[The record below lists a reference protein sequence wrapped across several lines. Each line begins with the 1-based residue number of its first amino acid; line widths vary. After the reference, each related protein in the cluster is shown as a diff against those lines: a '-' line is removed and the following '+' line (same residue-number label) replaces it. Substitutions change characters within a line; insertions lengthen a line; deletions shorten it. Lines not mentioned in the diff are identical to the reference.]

1 MLNSEELIN
10 KVKVYNKFLNPEKL
24 NKAYDFAVKAHS
36 HQKRASGDPYSVH
49 PIEVANILTELKLDS
64 ATITTGLL
72 HDTIEDTYATYE
84 TIKGEF
90 GDEVADLVDGVTK
103 ISVLENT
110 ATSNSKAENF
120 RKLILATSKD
130 IRVLLVKIADRLHN
144 MRTIKAISKECFI
157 PITVGGGIKSIDDII
172 LLLTNGA
179 DRVSINSF
187 AYKDIQFISKAA
199 KKFGSSTISFEINSD
214 LNLTAN
220 FIKKKYELTIEV
232 EGKGSVF
239 QEIIKPGIADE
250 YNSGTILKLTALPVD
265 GWVFVE
271 WQGDIQD
278 ENNPIEV
285 TIDKPITI
293 KAVFKHYPASGLP
306 VVKIKTNQVVGPAMD
321 KSSYVEGSLEII
333 GDGNFEGLEETTM
346 KIKGR
351 GNSTW
356 WICTDASAG
365 AVVGK
370 CPYQVKFGDKT
381 SILGMPEDKKWVLL
395 AEKSDKSMIRNKI
408 ARYMGELS
416 DLEYTPNAE
425 YVELFINEDYQG
437 TYLIGQKVEES
448 SNRVD
453 IGDDGYL
460 IEIDTDANGR
470 IDVDDI
476 IFKPTIWSSIHT
488 DGVFNIKDPD
498 IDYGSDE
505 FYLIENYINDFES
518 VLYSNNFNNPDSG
531 YESYIDVDSLIDWF
545 LINEIA
551 KTVDA
556 RWYSS
561 IYFSYIPGEKIKM
574 GPIWDF
580 DLSYGNLNY
589 SDAQYTSEFYIK
601 QNNWIDRLF
610 LDEVFVEKVK
620 IRYSYYY
627 NKLDDIKSKI
637 DEFAKYI
644 DKSQKAN
651 FERWDILGVYVWPN
665 PVYDLT
671 YEEEVERLKN
681 WIEERMNW
689 LNSNF

>member
-1 MLNSEELIN
+1 MKKIYFIIISLLLFSCQKEIIEYELNIIKNPSEGGVVSPNGGFYSEGTSLS
-10 KVKVYNKFLNPEKL
+10 VVAEPSSEYEFLNWT
-24 NKAYDFAVKAHS
+24 
-36 HQKRASGDPYSVH
+36 GD
-49 PIEVANILTELKLDS
+49 IES
-64 ATITTGLL
+64 
-72 HDTIEDTYATYE
+72 
-84 TIKGEF
+84 
-90 GDEVADLVDGVTK
+90 
-103 ISVLENT
+103 S
-110 ATSNSKAENF
+110 
-120 RKLILATSKD
+120 
-130 IRVLLVKIADRLHN
+130 
-144 MRTIKAISKECFI
+144 
-157 PITVGGGIKSIDDII
+157 
-172 LLLTNGA
+172 
-179 DRVSINSF
+179 
-187 AYKDIQFISKAA
+187 
-199 KKFGSSTISFEINSD
+199 SSTISFEINSD

-239 QEIIKPGIADE
+239 QEIIKAGIADE

-551 KTVDA
+551 KSVDA

-561 IYFSYIPGEKIKM
+561 IYFSYIPGKKIKM

-589 SDAQYTSEFYIK
+589 SDAQYTSDFYIK

-627 NKLDDIKSKI
+627 NKLDDIKNKI

-651 FERWDILGVYVWPN
+651 FERWGILGVYVWPN

-671 YEEEVERLKN
+671 YEQEVERLKN

>member
-1 MLNSEELIN
+1 MKKIYFIIISLLLFSCQKEIIEYELNIIKNPSEGGVVSPNGGFYSEGTNLS
-10 KVKVYNKFLNPEKL
+10 VVAEPSSEYEFLNWT
-24 NKAYDFAVKAHS
+24 
-36 HQKRASGDPYSVH
+36 GD
-49 PIEVANILTELKLDS
+49 IESSSS
-64 ATITTGLL
+64 A
-72 HDTIEDTYATYE
+72 
-84 TIKGEF
+84 
-90 GDEVADLVDGVTK
+90 
-103 ISVLENT
+103 
-110 ATSNSKAENF
+110 
-120 RKLILATSKD
+120 
-130 IRVLLVKIADRLHN
+130 
-144 MRTIKAISKECFI
+144 
-157 PITVGGGIKSIDDII
+157 
-172 LLLTNGA
+172 
-179 DRVSINSF
+179 
-187 AYKDIQFISKAA
+187 
-199 KKFGSSTISFEINSD
+199 ISFEINSD

-232 EGKGSVF
+232 DGKGSVF
-239 QEIIKPGIADE
+239 QEIIKPGITDE

-278 ENNPIEV
+278 INNPIEV

-306 VVKIKTNQVVGPAMD
+306 IVKIKTNQVVGPAMD
-321 KSSYVEGSLEII
+321 KDSYVEGSLEII

-488 DGVFNIKDPD
+488 DGVFNIKDPN

-505 FYLIENYINDFES
+505 FYFIENYINDFES
-518 VLYSNNFNNPDSG
+518 VLYSNNFNDPDSG

-551 KTVDA
+551 KSVDA

-589 SDAQYTSEFYIK
+589 SDAQYTSDFYIK

-627 NKLDDIKSKI
+627 SKLGDIKNKI

-671 YEEEVERLKN
+671 YEQEVNRLEN

>member
-1 MLNSEELIN
+1 MKKIYFIIISLLLFSCQKEIIEYELNIIKNPSEGGVVSPNGGFYSEGTSLS
-10 KVKVYNKFLNPEKL
+10 VVAEPSSEYEFLNWT
-24 NKAYDFAVKAHS
+24 
-36 HQKRASGDPYSVH
+36 GD
-49 PIEVANILTELKLDS
+49 IES
-64 ATITTGLL
+64 
-72 HDTIEDTYATYE
+72 
-84 TIKGEF
+84 
-90 GDEVADLVDGVTK
+90 
-103 ISVLENT
+103 S
-110 ATSNSKAENF
+110 
-120 RKLILATSKD
+120 
-130 IRVLLVKIADRLHN
+130 
-144 MRTIKAISKECFI
+144 
-157 PITVGGGIKSIDDII
+157 
-172 LLLTNGA
+172 
-179 DRVSINSF
+179 
-187 AYKDIQFISKAA
+187 
-199 KKFGSSTISFEINSD
+199 SSTISFEINSD

-220 FIKKKYELTIEV
+220 FIKKKYELKIEV

-271 WQGDIQD
+271 WQGDIQN

-293 KAVFKHYPASGLP
+293 KAIFKHYPASGFP

-460 IEIDTDANGR
+460 IEIDTDANG
-470 IDVDDI
+470 
-476 IFKPTIWSSIHT
+476 T
-488 DGVFNIKDPD
+488 
-498 IDYGSDE
+498 E
-505 FYLIENYINDFES
+505 
-518 VLYSNNFNNPDSG
+518 
-531 YESYIDVDSLIDWF
+531 
-545 LINEIA
+545 
-551 KTVDA
+551 
-556 RWYSS
+556 
-561 IYFSYIPGEKIKM
+561 
-574 GPIWDF
+574 
-580 DLSYGNLNY
+580 
-589 SDAQYTSEFYIK
+589 
-601 QNNWIDRLF
+601 
-610 LDEVFVEKVK
+610 
-620 IRYSYYY
+620 
-627 NKLDDIKSKI
+627 
-637 DEFAKYI
+637 
-644 DKSQKAN
+644 
-651 FERWDILGVYVWPN
+651 
-665 PVYDLT
+665 
-671 YEEEVERLKN
+671 
-681 WIEERMNW
+681 
-689 LNSNF
+689 

>member
-1 MLNSEELIN
+1 MKKIYFIIISLLLFSCQKEIIEYELNIIKNPSEGGVVSPNGGFYSEGTSLS
-10 KVKVYNKFLNPEKL
+10 VVAEPSSEYEFLNWT
-24 NKAYDFAVKAHS
+24 
-36 HQKRASGDPYSVH
+36 GD
-49 PIEVANILTELKLDS
+49 IES
-64 ATITTGLL
+64 
-72 HDTIEDTYATYE
+72 
-84 TIKGEF
+84 
-90 GDEVADLVDGVTK
+90 
-103 ISVLENT
+103 S
-110 ATSNSKAENF
+110 
-120 RKLILATSKD
+120 
-130 IRVLLVKIADRLHN
+130 
-144 MRTIKAISKECFI
+144 
-157 PITVGGGIKSIDDII
+157 
-172 LLLTNGA
+172 
-179 DRVSINSF
+179 
-187 AYKDIQFISKAA
+187 
-199 KKFGSSTISFEINSD
+199 SSTISFEINSD

-518 VLYSNNFNNPDSG
+518 VLYSNNFNNPDFG
-531 YESYIDVDSLIDWF
+531 YKSYIDVDSLIDWF
-545 LINEIA
+545 IINEIA
-551 KTVDA
+551 KSVDA

-589 SDAQYTSEFYIK
+589 SDAQYTSDFYIK

-671 YEEEVERLKN
+671 YEQEVERLKN

>member
-1 MLNSEELIN
+1 MKKFYFILISLIFFSCQEEIIEYELNITKNPSEGGVVSPNGGFYSDGTSLSLIAEPNSEYE
-10 KVKVYNKFLNPEKL
+10 FLNWT
-24 NKAYDFAVKAHS
+24 
-36 HQKRASGDPYSVH
+36 GDIESSSSSLSV
-49 PIEVANILTELKLDS
+49 VMDS
-64 ATITTGLL
+64 DITI
-72 HDTIEDTYATYE
+72 
-84 TIKGEF
+84 
-90 GDEVADLVDGVTK
+90 
-103 ISVLENT
+103 
-110 ATSNSKAENF
+110 
-120 RKLILATSKD
+120 
-130 IRVLLVKIADRLHN
+130 
-144 MRTIKAISKECFI
+144 
-157 PITVGGGIKSIDDII
+157 
-172 LLLTNGA
+172 
-179 DRVSINSF
+179 
-187 AYKDIQFISKAA
+187 
-199 KKFGSSTISFEINSD
+199 
-214 LNLTAN
+214 TAN
-220 FIKKKYELTIEV
+220 FIKKKYELKIEV

-239 QEIIKPGIADE
+239 QEVIKPGIADE

-271 WQGDIQD
+271 WQGDIQN
-278 ENNPIEV
+278 ENNPIEL

-293 KAVFKHYPASGLP
+293 KAIFKHFPASGLP
-306 VVKIKTNQVVGPAMD
+306 IVKIKTNQVVGPAMD
-321 KSSYVEGSLEII
+321 KSSYVEGSVEII
-333 GDGNFEGLEETTM
+333 GDGNFEGLEETNM

-370 CPYQVKFGDKT
+370 CPYQLKFGDKT

-408 ARYMGELS
+408 ARYMGGLS

-425 YVELFINEDYQG
+425 YVELIINEDYQG

-460 IEIDTDANGR
+460 IEIDTDANNR
-470 IDVDDI
+470 IDSDDI

-505 FYLIENYINDFES
+505 FHLIEDYINEFES
-518 VLYSNNFNNPDSG
+518 VLYSNNFNSPGSG

-601 QNNWIDRLF
+601 QNNWIDKLYQE
-610 LDEVFVEKVK
+610 EVFVEKVK
-620 IRYSYYY
+620 IRYSYYHS
-627 NKLDDIKSKI
+627 KLDDIKNKI

>member
-1 MLNSEELIN
+1 MKKIYFIIISLLLFSCQKEIIEYELNIIKNPSEGGVVSPNGGFYSEGTNLS
-10 KVKVYNKFLNPEKL
+10 VVAEPSSEYEFLNWT
-24 NKAYDFAVKAHS
+24 
-36 HQKRASGDPYSVH
+36 GD
-49 PIEVANILTELKLDS
+49 IESSSS
-64 ATITTGLL
+64 A
-72 HDTIEDTYATYE
+72 
-84 TIKGEF
+84 
-90 GDEVADLVDGVTK
+90 
-103 ISVLENT
+103 
-110 ATSNSKAENF
+110 
-120 RKLILATSKD
+120 
-130 IRVLLVKIADRLHN
+130 
-144 MRTIKAISKECFI
+144 
-157 PITVGGGIKSIDDII
+157 
-172 LLLTNGA
+172 
-179 DRVSINSF
+179 
-187 AYKDIQFISKAA
+187 
-199 KKFGSSTISFEINSD
+199 ISFEINSD

-232 EGKGSVF
+232 DGKGSVF
-239 QEIIKPGIADE
+239 QEIIKPGITDE

-278 ENNPIEV
+278 INNPIEV

-306 VVKIKTNQVVGPAMD
+306 IVKIKTNQVVGPAMD
-321 KSSYVEGSLEII
+321 KDSYVEGSLEII
-333 GDGNFEGLEETTM
+333 GEGNFEGLEETTM

-425 YVELFINEDYQG
+425 YIELFINEDYQG

-448 SNRVD
+448 KNRVN
-453 IGDDGYL
+453 IGDEGYL
-460 IEIDTDANGR
+460 IEIDTDANNR
-470 IDVDDI
+470 IDPDDI

-488 DGVFNIKDPD
+488 DGVFNIKDPN

-505 FYLIENYINDFES
+505 FYFIENYINDFES
-518 VLYSNNFNNPDSG
+518 VLYSNNFNDPDSG

-551 KTVDA
+551 KSVDA

-589 SDAQYTSEFYIK
+589 SDAQYTSDFYIK

-627 NKLDDIKSKI
+627 SKLGDIKNKI

-671 YEEEVERLKN
+671 YEQEVNRLEN

>member
-1 MLNSEELIN
+1 MKKFYFILLSLLFFSCQEEIIEYELNITKNPIEGGVVSPNGGFYSDGTSLSLIAEPNSE
-10 KVKVYNKFLNPEKL
+10 YDFLNWT
-24 NKAYDFAVKAHS
+24 
-36 HQKRASGDPYSVH
+36 GD
-49 PIEVANILTELKLDS
+49 IESSSSSLSLVMDS
-64 ATITTGLL
+64 DITI
-72 HDTIEDTYATYE
+72 
-84 TIKGEF
+84 
-90 GDEVADLVDGVTK
+90 
-103 ISVLENT
+103 
-110 ATSNSKAENF
+110 
-120 RKLILATSKD
+120 
-130 IRVLLVKIADRLHN
+130 
-144 MRTIKAISKECFI
+144 
-157 PITVGGGIKSIDDII
+157 
-172 LLLTNGA
+172 
-179 DRVSINSF
+179 
-187 AYKDIQFISKAA
+187 
-199 KKFGSSTISFEINSD
+199 
-214 LNLTAN
+214 TAN
-220 FIKKKYELTIEV
+220 FIKKKYELKIEV

-239 QEIIKPGIADE
+239 QEVIKPGIADE

-271 WQGDIQD
+271 WQGDIQN
-278 ENNPIEV
+278 ENNPIEL

-293 KAVFKHYPASGLP
+293 KAIFKHYPASGLP
-306 VVKIKTNQVVGPAMD
+306 IVKIKTNQVVGPAMD

-333 GDGNFEGLEETTM
+333 GDGNFEGLEETNM

-381 SILGMPEDKKWVLL
+381 SVLGMPEDKKWVLL

-460 IEIDTDANGR
+460 IEIDTDANNR
-470 IDVDDI
+470 IDSDDI

-505 FYLIENYINDFES
+505 FHLIENYINEFES
-518 VLYSNNFNNPDSG
+518 VLYSNNFDSAGSG

-601 QNNWIDRLF
+601 QNNWIDKLYQ
-610 LDEVFVEKVK
+610 DEVFVEKVK
-620 IRYSYYY
+620 IRYSYYHS
-627 NKLDDIKSKI
+627 KLDDIKNKI

>member
-1 MLNSEELIN
+1 MKKFYFILISLIFFSCQEEIIEYELNITKNPIEGGVVSPNGGFYSDGTSLSLIAEPNSE
-10 KVKVYNKFLNPEKL
+10 YDFLNWT
-24 NKAYDFAVKAHS
+24 
-36 HQKRASGDPYSVH
+36 GD
-49 PIEVANILTELKLDS
+49 IESSSSSLSLVMDS
-64 ATITTGLL
+64 DITI
-72 HDTIEDTYATYE
+72 
-84 TIKGEF
+84 
-90 GDEVADLVDGVTK
+90 
-103 ISVLENT
+103 
-110 ATSNSKAENF
+110 
-120 RKLILATSKD
+120 
-130 IRVLLVKIADRLHN
+130 
-144 MRTIKAISKECFI
+144 
-157 PITVGGGIKSIDDII
+157 
-172 LLLTNGA
+172 
-179 DRVSINSF
+179 
-187 AYKDIQFISKAA
+187 
-199 KKFGSSTISFEINSD
+199 
-214 LNLTAN
+214 TAN
-220 FIKKKYELTIEV
+220 FIKKKYELKIEV

-239 QEIIKPGIADE
+239 QEVIKPGIADE

-271 WQGDIQD
+271 WQGDIQN
-278 ENNPIEV
+278 ENNPIEL

-293 KAVFKHYPASGLP
+293 KAIFKHYPASGLP
-306 VVKIKTNQVVGPAMD
+306 IVKIKTNQVVGPAMD

-333 GDGNFEGLEETTM
+333 GDGNFDGLEETNM

-381 SILGMPEDKKWVLL
+381 SVLGMPEDKKWVLL

-460 IEIDTDANGR
+460 IEIDTDANNR
-470 IDVDDI
+470 IDSDDI

-505 FYLIENYINDFES
+505 FHLIENYINEFES
-518 VLYSNNFNNPDSG
+518 VLYSNNFNSPGSG

-601 QNNWIDRLF
+601 QNNWIDKLYQ
-610 LDEVFVEKVK
+610 DEVFVEKVK
-620 IRYSYYY
+620 IRYSYYHS
-627 NKLDDIKSKI
+627 KLDDIKNKI

>member
-1 MLNSEELIN
+1 MKKFLFILISLIIFSCQKETFPYKLTIISNPEAAGQFSEKSGYYAEGTNLSVIAEPNSEYEFVN
-10 KVKVYNKFLNPEKL
+10 WT
-24 NKAYDFAVKAHS
+24 
-36 HQKRASGDPYSVH
+36 GDVESSSNS
-49 PIEVANILTELKLDS
+49 INILMDS
-64 ATITTGLL
+64 
-72 HDTIEDTYATYE
+72 D
-84 TIKGEF
+84 
-90 GDEVADLVDGVTK
+90 
-103 ISVLENT
+103 
-110 ATSNSKAENF
+110 
-120 RKLILATSKD
+120 
-130 IRVLLVKIADRLHN
+130 
-144 MRTIKAISKECFI
+144 
-157 PITVGGGIKSIDDII
+157 KSI
-172 LLLTNGA
+172 
-179 DRVSINSF
+179 
-187 AYKDIQFISKAA
+187 
-199 KKFGSSTISFEINSD
+199 
-214 LNLTAN
+214 TAN
-220 FIKKKYELTIEV
+220 FIKKKYELKIEV

-425 YVELFINEDYQG
+425 YIELFINEDYQG

-448 SNRVD
+448 KNRVN
-453 IGDDGYL
+453 IGDEGYL
-460 IEIDTDANGR
+460 IEIDTDANNR
-470 IDVDDI
+470 IDPDDI
-476 IFKPTIWSSIHT
+476 IFKPTIWSSIHK
-488 DGVFNIKDPD
+488 DGVFNIKDPNIEYD
-498 IDYGSDE
+498 SEE
-505 FYLIENYINDFES
+505 FKFIENYINQFES
-518 VLYSNNFNNPDSG
+518 TLYSDDFNNPDTG
-531 YESYIDVDSLIDWF
+531 YKSYIDDDSLIDWF

-551 KTVDA
+551 KSVDA

-589 SDAQYTSEFYIK
+589 SDAQYTSDFYIK

-627 NKLDDIKSKI
+627 SKLGDIKNKI

-671 YEEEVERLKN
+671 YEQEVERLKN

>member
-1 MLNSEELIN
+1 MKKFYFILISLIFFSCQEEIIEYELNITKNPSEGGVVSPNGGFYSDGTSLSLIAEPNSE
-10 KVKVYNKFLNPEKL
+10 YDFLNWT
-24 NKAYDFAVKAHS
+24 
-36 HQKRASGDPYSVH
+36 GDIESSSSSLSV
-49 PIEVANILTELKLDS
+49 VMDS
-64 ATITTGLL
+64 DITI
-72 HDTIEDTYATYE
+72 
-84 TIKGEF
+84 
-90 GDEVADLVDGVTK
+90 
-103 ISVLENT
+103 
-110 ATSNSKAENF
+110 
-120 RKLILATSKD
+120 
-130 IRVLLVKIADRLHN
+130 
-144 MRTIKAISKECFI
+144 
-157 PITVGGGIKSIDDII
+157 
-172 LLLTNGA
+172 
-179 DRVSINSF
+179 
-187 AYKDIQFISKAA
+187 
-199 KKFGSSTISFEINSD
+199 
-214 LNLTAN
+214 TAN
-220 FIKKKYELTIEV
+220 FIKKKYELKIEV

-239 QEIIKPGIADE
+239 QEVIKPGIADE

-271 WQGDIQD
+271 WQGDIQN
-278 ENNPIEV
+278 ENNPIEL

-293 KAVFKHYPASGLP
+293 KAIFKHYPASGLP
-306 VVKIKTNQVVGPAMD
+306 IVKIKTNQVVGPAMD

-333 GDGNFEGLEETTM
+333 GDGNFEGLEETNM

-460 IEIDTDANGR
+460 IEIDTDANNR
-470 IDVDDI
+470 IDSDDI

-505 FYLIENYINDFES
+505 FHLIENYINEFES
-518 VLYSNNFNNPDSG
+518 VLYSNNFNSPGSG
-531 YESYIDVDSLIDWF
+531 YESYIDIDSLIDWF

-601 QNNWIDRLF
+601 QNNWIDKLYQ
-610 LDEVFVEKVK
+610 DEVFVEKVK
-620 IRYSYYY
+620 IRYSYYHS
-627 NKLDDIKSKI
+627 KLDDIKNKI

>member
-1 MLNSEELIN
+1 MKKFYFILISLIFFSCQDEIIEYELNITKNPSEGGIVSPSGGFYSDGTNLSLIAEPNSEYEFVN
-10 KVKVYNKFLNPEKL
+10 W
-24 NKAYDFAVKAHS
+24 
-36 HQKRASGDPYSVH
+36 SGDVESSSNSV
-49 PIEVANILTELKLDS
+49 NILMDS
-64 ATITTGLL
+64 
-72 HDTIEDTYATYE
+72 D
-84 TIKGEF
+84 
-90 GDEVADLVDGVTK
+90 
-103 ISVLENT
+103 
-110 ATSNSKAENF
+110 
-120 RKLILATSKD
+120 
-130 IRVLLVKIADRLHN
+130 
-144 MRTIKAISKECFI
+144 
-157 PITVGGGIKSIDDII
+157 KSI
-172 LLLTNGA
+172 
-179 DRVSINSF
+179 
-187 AYKDIQFISKAA
+187 
-199 KKFGSSTISFEINSD
+199 
-214 LNLTAN
+214 TAN
-220 FIKKKYELTIEV
+220 FIKKKYELKIEV

-239 QEIIKPGIADE
+239 QEVIKPGIADE

-265 GWVFVE
+265 GWAFVE
-271 WQGDIQD
+271 WQGDIQG
-278 ENNPIEV
+278 ENNPIEI
-285 TIDKPITI
+285 TIDKPISI
-293 KAVFKHYPASGLP
+293 KAIFKHYPASGLP

-321 KSSYVEGSLEII
+321 KDSYVEGSLEII
-333 GDGNFEGLEETTM
+333 GDGNFESLEETNM

-356 WICTDASAG
+356 WICTDAGAG

-370 CPYQVKFGDKT
+370 CPFQVKFGDKT
-381 SILGMPEDKKWVLL
+381 SVLGMPEDKKWVLL

-425 YVELFINEDYQG
+425 YIELFINEDYQG

-448 SNRVD
+448 KNRVN
-453 IGDDGYL
+453 IGDEGYL
-460 IEIDTDANGR
+460 IEIDTDANNR
-470 IDVDDI
+470 IDPDDI
-476 IFKPTIWSSIHT
+476 IFKPTIWSSIHK

-498 IDYGSDE
+498 IEYDSEE
-505 FYLIENYINDFES
+505 FKFIENYINEFES
-518 VLYSNNFNNPDSG
+518 TLYSDNFNNPDKG
-531 YESYIDVDSLIDWF
+531 YKSYIDDNILIDWY

-551 KTVDA
+551 KSVDA

-601 QNNWIDRLF
+601 QNNWIDKLF
-610 LDEVFVEKVK
+610 QDEVFVEKVK
-620 IRYSYYY
+620 SRYSYYY
-627 NKLDDIKSKI
+627 SKLDDIKNKV

>member
-1 MLNSEELIN
+1 MKKFYFILISLIFFSCQEEIIEYELNITKNPSEGGVVSPDGGFYSDGTSLSLIAEPNSE
-10 KVKVYNKFLNPEKL
+10 YDFLNWT
-24 NKAYDFAVKAHS
+24 
-36 HQKRASGDPYSVH
+36 GDIESSSSSLSV
-49 PIEVANILTELKLDS
+49 VMDS
-64 ATITTGLL
+64 DITI
-72 HDTIEDTYATYE
+72 
-84 TIKGEF
+84 
-90 GDEVADLVDGVTK
+90 
-103 ISVLENT
+103 
-110 ATSNSKAENF
+110 
-120 RKLILATSKD
+120 
-130 IRVLLVKIADRLHN
+130 
-144 MRTIKAISKECFI
+144 
-157 PITVGGGIKSIDDII
+157 
-172 LLLTNGA
+172 
-179 DRVSINSF
+179 
-187 AYKDIQFISKAA
+187 
-199 KKFGSSTISFEINSD
+199 
-214 LNLTAN
+214 TAN
-220 FIKKKYELTIEV
+220 FIKKKYELKIEV

-239 QEIIKPGIADE
+239 QEVIKPGIADE

-271 WQGDIQD
+271 WQGDIQN
-278 ENNPIEV
+278 ENNPIEL

-293 KAVFKHYPASGLP
+293 KAIFKHYPASGLP
-306 VVKIKTNQVVGPAMD
+306 IVKIKTNQVVGPAMD

-333 GDGNFEGLEETTM
+333 GDGNFDGLEETNM

-453 IGDDGYL
+453 IGDVGYL
-460 IEIDTDANGR
+460 IEIDTDEYNR
-470 IDVDDI
+470 IDSDDI

-498 IDYGSDE
+498 IDYGSEE
-505 FYLIENYINDFES
+505 FHLIENYINEFES
-518 VLYSNNFNNPDSG
+518 VLYSNNFNSPGSG

-551 KTVDA
+551 KTVDS

-589 SDAQYTSEFYIK
+589 SDAQYTSNFYVK
-601 QNNWIDRLF
+601 QNNWIDKLYQ
-610 LDEVFVEKVK
+610 DEVFVEKVK
-620 IRYSYYY
+620 IRYSYYHS
-627 NKLDDIKSKI
+627 KLDDIKNKI

>member
-1 MLNSEELIN
+1 MKKFYFILISLIFFSCQEEIIEYELNITKNPSEGGVVSPNGGFYSDGTSLSLIAEPNSEYE
-10 KVKVYNKFLNPEKL
+10 FLNWT
-24 NKAYDFAVKAHS
+24 
-36 HQKRASGDPYSVH
+36 GDIESSSSSLSV
-49 PIEVANILTELKLDS
+49 VMDS
-64 ATITTGLL
+64 DITI
-72 HDTIEDTYATYE
+72 
-84 TIKGEF
+84 
-90 GDEVADLVDGVTK
+90 
-103 ISVLENT
+103 
-110 ATSNSKAENF
+110 
-120 RKLILATSKD
+120 
-130 IRVLLVKIADRLHN
+130 
-144 MRTIKAISKECFI
+144 
-157 PITVGGGIKSIDDII
+157 
-172 LLLTNGA
+172 
-179 DRVSINSF
+179 
-187 AYKDIQFISKAA
+187 
-199 KKFGSSTISFEINSD
+199 
-214 LNLTAN
+214 TAN
-220 FIKKKYELTIEV
+220 FIKKKYELKIEV

-239 QEIIKPGIADE
+239 QEVIKPGIADE

-271 WQGDIQD
+271 WQGDIQN
-278 ENNPIEV
+278 ENNPIEL

-293 KAVFKHYPASGLP
+293 KAIFKHFPASGLP
-306 VVKIKTNQVVGPAMD
+306 IVKIKTNQVVGPAMD
-321 KSSYVEGSLEII
+321 KSSYVEGSVEII
-333 GDGNFEGLEETTM
+333 GDGNFEGLEETNM

-370 CPYQVKFGDKT
+370 CPYQLKFGDKT

-408 ARYMGELS
+408 ARYMGGLS

-460 IEIDTDANGR
+460 IEIDTDANNR
-470 IDVDDI
+470 IDSDDI

-505 FYLIENYINDFES
+505 FHLIEDYINEFES
-518 VLYSNNFNNPDSG
+518 VLYSNNFNSPGSG

-601 QNNWIDRLF
+601 QNNWIDKLYQ
-610 LDEVFVEKVK
+610 DEVFVEKVK
-620 IRYSYYY
+620 IRYSYYHS
-627 NKLDDIKSKI
+627 KLDDIKNKI

>member
-1 MLNSEELIN
+1 MKKFYFILISLIFFSCQEEIIEYELNITKNPIEGGVVSPNGGFYSDGTSLSLIAEPNSE
-10 KVKVYNKFLNPEKL
+10 YDFLNWT
-24 NKAYDFAVKAHS
+24 
-36 HQKRASGDPYSVH
+36 GDIESSSSSLSV
-49 PIEVANILTELKLDS
+49 VMDS
-64 ATITTGLL
+64 DITI
-72 HDTIEDTYATYE
+72 
-84 TIKGEF
+84 
-90 GDEVADLVDGVTK
+90 
-103 ISVLENT
+103 
-110 ATSNSKAENF
+110 
-120 RKLILATSKD
+120 
-130 IRVLLVKIADRLHN
+130 
-144 MRTIKAISKECFI
+144 
-157 PITVGGGIKSIDDII
+157 
-172 LLLTNGA
+172 
-179 DRVSINSF
+179 
-187 AYKDIQFISKAA
+187 
-199 KKFGSSTISFEINSD
+199 
-214 LNLTAN
+214 TAN
-220 FIKKKYELTIEV
+220 FIKKKYELKIEV

-239 QEIIKPGIADE
+239 QEVIKPGIADE

-271 WQGDIQD
+271 WQGDIQN
-278 ENNPIEV
+278 ENNPIEL

-293 KAVFKHYPASGLP
+293 KAIFKHYPASGLP
-306 VVKIKTNQVVGPAMD
+306 IVKIKTNQVVGPAMD

-333 GDGNFEGLEETTM
+333 GDGNFEGLEKTNM

-381 SILGMPEDKKWVLL
+381 SVLGMPEDKKWVLL

-460 IEIDTDANGR
+460 IEIDTDANNR
-470 IDVDDI
+470 IDSDDI

-505 FYLIENYINDFES
+505 FHLIENYINEFES
-518 VLYSNNFNNPDSG
+518 VLYSNNFNSPGSG

-601 QNNWIDRLF
+601 QNNWIDKLYQ
-610 LDEVFVEKVK
+610 DEVFVEKVK
-620 IRYSYYY
+620 IRYSYYHS
-627 NKLDDIKSKI
+627 KLDDIKNKI

-651 FERWDILGVYVWPN
+651 FERWNILGVYVWPN

>member
-1 MLNSEELIN
+1 MKKFYFILISLIFFSCQEEIIEYELNITKNPIEGGVVSPNGGFYSDGTSLSLIAEPNSE
-10 KVKVYNKFLNPEKL
+10 YDFLNWT
-24 NKAYDFAVKAHS
+24 
-36 HQKRASGDPYSVH
+36 GDIESSSSSLSV
-49 PIEVANILTELKLDS
+49 VMDS
-64 ATITTGLL
+64 DITI
-72 HDTIEDTYATYE
+72 
-84 TIKGEF
+84 
-90 GDEVADLVDGVTK
+90 
-103 ISVLENT
+103 
-110 ATSNSKAENF
+110 
-120 RKLILATSKD
+120 
-130 IRVLLVKIADRLHN
+130 
-144 MRTIKAISKECFI
+144 
-157 PITVGGGIKSIDDII
+157 
-172 LLLTNGA
+172 
-179 DRVSINSF
+179 
-187 AYKDIQFISKAA
+187 
-199 KKFGSSTISFEINSD
+199 
-214 LNLTAN
+214 TAN
-220 FIKKKYELTIEV
+220 FIKKKYELKIEV

-239 QEIIKPGIADE
+239 QEVIKPGIADE

-271 WQGDIQD
+271 WQGDIQN
-278 ENNPIEV
+278 ENNPIEL

-293 KAVFKHYPASGLP
+293 KAIFKHYPASGLP
-306 VVKIKTNQVVGPAMD
+306 IVKIKTNQVVGPAMD

-333 GDGNFEGLEETTM
+333 GDGNFDGLEETNM

-460 IEIDTDANGR
+460 IEIDTDANNR
-470 IDVDDI
+470 IDSDDI

-505 FYLIENYINDFES
+505 FHLIENYINEFES
-518 VLYSNNFNNPDSG
+518 VLYSNNFNSPGSG

-601 QNNWIDRLF
+601 QNNWIDKLYQ
-610 LDEVFVEKVK
+610 DEVFVEKVK
-620 IRYSYYY
+620 IRYSYYHS
-627 NKLDDIKSKI
+627 KLDDIKNKI

>member
-1 MLNSEELIN
+1 MKKIYFIIISLLLFSCQKEIIEYELNIIKNPSEGGVVSPNGGFYSEGTNLS
-10 KVKVYNKFLNPEKL
+10 VVAEPSSEYEFLNWT
-24 NKAYDFAVKAHS
+24 
-36 HQKRASGDPYSVH
+36 GD
-49 PIEVANILTELKLDS
+49 IES
-64 ATITTGLL
+64 
-72 HDTIEDTYATYE
+72 
-84 TIKGEF
+84 
-90 GDEVADLVDGVTK
+90 
-103 ISVLENT
+103 S
-110 ATSNSKAENF
+110 
-120 RKLILATSKD
+120 
-130 IRVLLVKIADRLHN
+130 
-144 MRTIKAISKECFI
+144 
-157 PITVGGGIKSIDDII
+157 
-172 LLLTNGA
+172 
-179 DRVSINSF
+179 
-187 AYKDIQFISKAA
+187 
-199 KKFGSSTISFEINSD
+199 SSTISFEINSD

-239 QEIIKPGIADE
+239 QEIIKPGITDE

-265 GWVFVE
+265 GWVFTE

-278 ENNPIEV
+278 VNNPIEV
-285 TIDKPITI
+285 TVDKPITI

-306 VVKIKTNQVVGPAMD
+306 IVKIKTNQVVGPAMD
-321 KSSYVEGSLEII
+321 KDSYVEGSLEII
-333 GDGNFEGLEETTM
+333 GEGDFEGLEETTM

-448 SNRVD
+448 ENRVN
-453 IGDDGYL
+453 IGDEGYL
-460 IEIDTDANGR
+460 IEIDTDANNR
-470 IDVDDI
+470 IDPDDI

-505 FYLIENYINDFES
+505 FYFIENYINDFES
-518 VLYSNNFNNPDSG
+518 VLYSNNFNDPDSG

-551 KTVDA
+551 KSVDA

-561 IYFSYIPGEKIKM
+561 IYFSYLPGEKIKM

-589 SDAQYTSEFYIK
+589 SDAQYTSDFYIK

-627 NKLDDIKSKI
+627 SKLGDIKNKI

-671 YEEEVERLKN
+671 YEQEVNRLEN

>member
-1 MLNSEELIN
+1 MKKIYFIIISLLLFSCQKEIIEYELNIIKNPSEGGVVSPNGGFYSEGTSLS
-10 KVKVYNKFLNPEKL
+10 VVAEPSSEYEFLNWT
-24 NKAYDFAVKAHS
+24 
-36 HQKRASGDPYSVH
+36 GD
-49 PIEVANILTELKLDS
+49 IES
-64 ATITTGLL
+64 
-72 HDTIEDTYATYE
+72 
-84 TIKGEF
+84 
-90 GDEVADLVDGVTK
+90 
-103 ISVLENT
+103 S
-110 ATSNSKAENF
+110 
-120 RKLILATSKD
+120 
-130 IRVLLVKIADRLHN
+130 
-144 MRTIKAISKECFI
+144 
-157 PITVGGGIKSIDDII
+157 
-172 LLLTNGA
+172 
-179 DRVSINSF
+179 
-187 AYKDIQFISKAA
+187 
-199 KKFGSSTISFEINSD
+199 SSTISFEINSD

-232 EGKGSVF
+232 DGKGSVF

-551 KTVDA
+551 KSVDA

-589 SDAQYTSEFYIK
+589 SDAQYTSDFYIK

-671 YEEEVERLKN
+671 YEQEVERLKN

>member
-1 MLNSEELIN
+1 MKKFYFILISLIFFSCQEEIIEYELNITKNPSEGGVVSPNGGFYSDGTSLSLIAEPNSEYE
-10 KVKVYNKFLNPEKL
+10 FLNWT
-24 NKAYDFAVKAHS
+24 
-36 HQKRASGDPYSVH
+36 GDIESSSSSLSV
-49 PIEVANILTELKLDS
+49 VMDS
-64 ATITTGLL
+64 DITI
-72 HDTIEDTYATYE
+72 
-84 TIKGEF
+84 
-90 GDEVADLVDGVTK
+90 
-103 ISVLENT
+103 
-110 ATSNSKAENF
+110 
-120 RKLILATSKD
+120 
-130 IRVLLVKIADRLHN
+130 
-144 MRTIKAISKECFI
+144 
-157 PITVGGGIKSIDDII
+157 
-172 LLLTNGA
+172 
-179 DRVSINSF
+179 
-187 AYKDIQFISKAA
+187 
-199 KKFGSSTISFEINSD
+199 
-214 LNLTAN
+214 TAN
-220 FIKKKYELTIEV
+220 FIKKKYELKIEV

-239 QEIIKPGIADE
+239 QEVIKPGIADE

-271 WQGDIQD
+271 WQGDIQN
-278 ENNPIEV
+278 ENNPIEL

-293 KAVFKHYPASGLP
+293 KAIFKHFPASGLP
-306 VVKIKTNQVVGPAMD
+306 IVKIKTNQVVGPAMD

-333 GDGNFEGLEETTM
+333 GDGNFEGLEETNM

-370 CPYQVKFGDKT
+370 CPYQLKFGDKT

-408 ARYMGELS
+408 ARYMGGLS

-460 IEIDTDANGR
+460 IEIDTDANNR
-470 IDVDDI
+470 IDSDDI

-505 FYLIENYINDFES
+505 FQLIENYINEFES
-518 VLYSNNFNNPDSG
+518 VLYSNNFNSPGSG

-601 QNNWIDRLF
+601 QNNWIDKLYQ
-610 LDEVFVEKVK
+610 DEVFVEKVK
-620 IRYSYYY
+620 IRYSYYHS
-627 NKLDDIKSKI
+627 KLDDIKNKI

>member
-1 MLNSEELIN
+1 MKKFYFILISLIFFSCQEEIIEYELNITKNPSEGGIVSPNGGFYSDGTSLSLIAEPNSE
-10 KVKVYNKFLNPEKL
+10 YDFLNWT
-24 NKAYDFAVKAHS
+24 
-36 HQKRASGDPYSVH
+36 GDIESSSSSLSV
-49 PIEVANILTELKLDS
+49 VMDS
-64 ATITTGLL
+64 DITI
-72 HDTIEDTYATYE
+72 
-84 TIKGEF
+84 
-90 GDEVADLVDGVTK
+90 
-103 ISVLENT
+103 
-110 ATSNSKAENF
+110 
-120 RKLILATSKD
+120 
-130 IRVLLVKIADRLHN
+130 
-144 MRTIKAISKECFI
+144 
-157 PITVGGGIKSIDDII
+157 
-172 LLLTNGA
+172 
-179 DRVSINSF
+179 
-187 AYKDIQFISKAA
+187 
-199 KKFGSSTISFEINSD
+199 
-214 LNLTAN
+214 TAN
-220 FIKKKYELTIEV
+220 FIKKKYELKIEV

-239 QEIIKPGIADE
+239 QEVIKPGIADE

-271 WQGDIQD
+271 WQGDIQN
-278 ENNPIEV
+278 ENNPIEL

-293 KAVFKHYPASGLP
+293 KAIFKHYPASGLP
-306 VVKIKTNQVVGPAMD
+306 IVKIKTNQVVGPAMD

-333 GDGNFEGLEETTM
+333 GDGNFEGLEETNM

-381 SILGMPEDKKWVLL
+381 SVLGMPEDKKWVLL

-460 IEIDTDANGR
+460 IEIDTDANNR
-470 IDVDDI
+470 IDSDDI

-505 FYLIENYINDFES
+505 FHLIENYINEFES
-518 VLYSNNFNNPDSG
+518 VLYSNNFNSPGSG
-531 YESYIDVDSLIDWF
+531 YESYIDIDSLIDWF

-601 QNNWIDRLF
+601 QNNWIDKLYQ
-610 LDEVFVEKVK
+610 DEVFVEKVK
-620 IRYSYYY
+620 IRYSYYHS
-627 NKLDDIKSKI
+627 KLDDIKNKI

>member
-1 MLNSEELIN
+1 MKKFYFILISLIFFSCQEEIIEYELNITKNPIEGGVVSPNGGFYSDGTSLSLIAEPNSE
-10 KVKVYNKFLNPEKL
+10 YDFLNWT
-24 NKAYDFAVKAHS
+24 
-36 HQKRASGDPYSVH
+36 GD
-49 PIEVANILTELKLDS
+49 IESSSSSLSLVMDS
-64 ATITTGLL
+64 DITI
-72 HDTIEDTYATYE
+72 
-84 TIKGEF
+84 
-90 GDEVADLVDGVTK
+90 
-103 ISVLENT
+103 
-110 ATSNSKAENF
+110 
-120 RKLILATSKD
+120 
-130 IRVLLVKIADRLHN
+130 
-144 MRTIKAISKECFI
+144 
-157 PITVGGGIKSIDDII
+157 
-172 LLLTNGA
+172 
-179 DRVSINSF
+179 
-187 AYKDIQFISKAA
+187 
-199 KKFGSSTISFEINSD
+199 
-214 LNLTAN
+214 TAN
-220 FIKKKYELTIEV
+220 FIKKKYELKIEV

-239 QEIIKPGIADE
+239 QEVIKPGIADE

-271 WQGDIQD
+271 WQGDIQN
-278 ENNPIEV
+278 ENNPIEL

-293 KAVFKHYPASGLP
+293 KAIFKHYPASGLP
-306 VVKIKTNQVVGPAMD
+306 IVKIKTNQVVGPAMD

-333 GDGNFEGLEETTM
+333 GDGNFEGLEETNM

-381 SILGMPEDKKWVLL
+381 SVLGMPEDKKWVLL

-460 IEIDTDANGR
+460 IEIDTDANNR
-470 IDVDDI
+470 IDSDDI
-476 IFKPTIWSSIHT
+476 IFKPKIWSSIHT

-505 FYLIENYINDFES
+505 FHLIENYINEFES
-518 VLYSNNFNNPDSG
+518 VLYSNNFNSPGSG

-601 QNNWIDRLF
+601 QNNWIDKLYQ
-610 LDEVFVEKVK
+610 DEVFVEKVK
-620 IRYSYYY
+620 IRYSYYHS
-627 NKLDDIKSKI
+627 KLDDIKNKI